1 MIQNNRG
8 GDLTIKGENMG
19 FEFRVTASLAP
30 EQRQH
35 IAQLLAAR
43 PQASGTMSDTDAR
56 LTDAGLYICQYL
68 RPDPWH
74 GLDAVRAW
82 LDAQGVRYTVDEID
96 D

>member
-1 MIQNNRG
+1 
-8 GDLTIKGENMG
+8 MG
-19 FEFRVTASLAP
+19 FEFRIAASLTP

-43 PQASGTMSDTDAR
+43 PQAPGAMPDTDAR

-68 RPDPWH
+68 RPEPWH
-74 GLDAVRAW
+74 GLAAVRGW
-82 LDAQGVRYTVDEID
+82 LDAQGVRYAVDEID

>member
-1 MIQNNRG
+1 
-8 GDLTIKGENMG
+8 MG
-19 FEFRVTASLAP
+19 FEFRVTADLTQ

-43 PQASGTMSDTDAR
+43 SQASGTMPDTDAR
-56 LTDAGLYICQYL
+56 LTDAGLYVCQHL

-74 GLDAVRAW
+74 GLAALRAW
-82 LDAQGVRYTVDEID
+82 LDAQGVDYAVAEID